1 MIINASCTDKSLPP
15 SKPADILLL
24 KHFPIKVNYKH
35 ARGGAP
41 HNLFPTSDLIFLGEL
56 KPHSGR
62 YVSKG
67 EGEWMG
73 EKSSIYT
80 LLEQIKINSL
90 YWIVF
95 VRISFS
101 LFLGYWFKMQ
111 LPLTDWLRD
120 WKLCALQN
128 IYQIIMIKCDSILKQ
143 FPISF
148 SPKFPINYC

>member
-1 MIINASCTDKSLPP
+1 
-15 SKPADILLL
+15 
-24 KHFPIKVNYKH
+24 
-35 ARGGAP
+35 
-41 HNLFPTSDLIFLGEL
+41 
-56 KPHSGR
+56 
-62 YVSKG
+62 
-67 EGEWMG
+67 MG

-128 IYQIIMIKCDSILKQ
+128 IYQIIMIKCDSILDQ

-148 SPKFPINYC
+148 SQKFPINYCKSIFTNIHPIVFNNDKSIIFTFALGFFSYSTIFNYFQSKIILSIQ